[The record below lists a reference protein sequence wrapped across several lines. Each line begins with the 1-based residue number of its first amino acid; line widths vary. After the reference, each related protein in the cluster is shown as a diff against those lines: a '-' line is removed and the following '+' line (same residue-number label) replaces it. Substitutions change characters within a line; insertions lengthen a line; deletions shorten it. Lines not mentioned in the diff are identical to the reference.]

1 MCRFSPLFLWF
12 ISEMEHLKGEG
23 RMLKWEKR
31 NWWLCADCPLVVFQ
45 MQRYNIS
52 KAVCHLLSFSIVK
65 IQENGCVKC
74 CILKYYMP

>member
-12 ISEMEHLKGEG
+12 ISEMEHLNGEG

-45 MQRYNIS
+45 MQRYNIR

-65 IQENGCVKC
+65 MQENDCSNRCV
-74 CILKYYMP
+74 LASYVR

>member
-1 MCRFSPLFLWF
+1 
-12 ISEMEHLKGEG
+12 
-23 RMLKWEKR
+23 MLKWEKR

-65 IQENGCVKC
+65 M
-74 CILKYYMP
+74 LKMLKISCLKAEY